1 MKIIIKTKK
10 NKVWQ
15 NNKFYELEYLNK
27 LFLKN
32 QNKNMINY
40 LMLIVHKCKVKLKE
54 KKIKHNFFPKIK
66 ININKLVKE
75 IKKDIIIIIIMMIK
89 ISKLY
94 LRTKKINS

>member
-10 NKVWQ
+10 SKVWQ
-15 NNKFYELEYLNK
+15 NNKFYVLEYHNK

-54 KKIKHNFFPKIK
+54 KNIKHNFFPKIN

-75 IKKDIIIIIIMMIK
+75 IKKNIIIVMMIK
-89 ISKLY
+89 ILKLY